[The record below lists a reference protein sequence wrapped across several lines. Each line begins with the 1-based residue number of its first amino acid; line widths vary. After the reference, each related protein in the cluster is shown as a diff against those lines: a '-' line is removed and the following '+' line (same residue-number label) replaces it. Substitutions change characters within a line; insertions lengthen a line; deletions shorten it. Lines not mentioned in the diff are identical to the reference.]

1 MLVAGIAL
9 RNIGFINISGGY
21 IMVAAVLRQA
31 ALVIILIRA
40 GLELDPAA
48 LRKLKGMVFRL
59 AVVPSVVEIASIAV
73 LTRYLL
79 DFPWIWG
86 FLLGSVLA
94 AVSPAVVIPCLF
106 SLAARGYG
114 TDKGIP
120 TLIVAAASF
129 DDIIAISVFG
139 ILISI
144 IFSTGSLTV
153 QIIRGPAGLVLG
165 MVFGILWGLMARHI
179 PAHSDPWVIGSRT
192 ILIGG
197 GGLMAVLGS
206 QAISFDGA
214 GPLGCI
220 VAAFVASCGW
230 RSQGWG
236 EEHNPVAENFAL
248 IWTFFQPILFSLIG
262 TEINIFVL
270 EGHTVGL
277 GLVCLMLALLIKM
290 LLSIMAAM
298 GGGFSWKEKLFV
310 SMAWFPKAT
319 VQAALGPIALDL
331 ARNLD
336 AKDSIVLADKV
347 LMVAVLAIMITAP
360 LGAIVITLF
369 GPRLLNKTLTS
380 LP

>member
-1 MLVAGIAL
+1 MCVG
-9 RNIGFINISGGY
+9 
-21 IMVAAVLRQA
+21 
-31 ALVIILIRA
+31 
-40 GLELDPAA
+40 
-48 LRKLKGMVFRL
+48 VF
-59 AVVPSVVEIASIAV
+59 
-73 LTRYLL
+73 
-79 DFPWIWG
+79 
-86 FLLGSVLA
+86 
-94 AVSPAVVIPCLF
+94 
-106 SLAARGYG
+106 
-114 TDKGIP
+114 
-120 TLIVAAASF
+120 
-129 DDIIAISVFG
+129 
-139 ILISI
+139 
-144 IFSTGSLTV
+144 
-153 QIIRGPAGLVLG
+153 Q
-165 MVFGILWGLMARHI
+165 
-179 PAHSDPWVIGSRT
+179 PWVVGSRT

-206 QAISFDGA
+206 EAISFDGA

-230 RSQGWG
+230 RNQGWS

-270 EGHTVGL
+270 EVHTVGL
-277 GLVCLMLALLIKM
+277 GLVCLMLALLVKM

-336 AKDSIVLADKV
+336 AKDNIVLADKV
-347 LMVAVLAIMITAP
+347 LIVAVLAIMITAP

-369 GPRLLNKTLTS
+369 GPRLLNKTPTS